1 MLGRW
6 IVLAAVGVSLVGAAT
21 PRAQV
26 EPPPRKQ
33 VEPAVA
39 IDAAKTGE
47 HATVR
52 EIYFAGLRRTSPE
65 ALRNDIASR
74 PGDALDAAKI
84 ERDVRA
90 LARTGWFETVRAEV
104 EPATNPGANSPEM
117 GSFVRLTFFVPELPF
132 LTGLEYRGSR
142 LLSRAQ
148 VEKLLAEKKLTPKLG
163 QPVNPLTLHRV
174 GRLIE
179 STLAELGHPRAHV
192 EIAMEESGQA
202 TVLARFQINDGAHLP
217 VERVVFEGNPA
228 LPQKMLSRQMRLSPG
243 SLFAGLRGKNAYT
256 PAEFT
261 EDRERLLAYYQ
272 DNGYPEARVG
282 AAKIYDYESCS
293 RRWFPWPQKTE
304 RTNLGVTI
312 PVEAGGFY
320 RIESVTTSEALAR
333 AAGVGPLG
341 GAWRDRAAPTQAYSA
356 QNVESLRRAWESRV
370 RARGK
375 KVNVAAQL
383 GGVEANRTL
392 DARTHSV
399 RIKMD
404 LSSAP
409 LYIVRRLEF
418 RGNRYF
424 PDRYFRKRIGV
435 QEGEAL
441 NDRTL
446 EAGLQRLARTGYFK
460 PIKKPDIQVLPN
472 DVTHTL
478 DVVIH
483 IEELGKQR
491 VSLVGGRGQFGSTLG
506 MAYSLFNILD
516 REELLTSKIE
526 GGPETLELALSF
538 AKEGFLGSRGSLALS
553 VFNTFLRPRLAGGVQ
568 GPFYKQ
574 RTEGVTADSS
584 YSLSSA
590 DALSVNY
597 SLSHSL
603 TTYPPALPTVL
614 TGLPTNSASA
624 ETSSHAVGAGWT
636 HDSGNEQIVL
646 ANSVS
651 GGWLGGTEN
660 VVRSKLEYSRIARD
674 PFFSTSNSWAF
685 RTTFHGAGSYS
696 GDMPF
701 TARLFAGDGYVRGL
715 REGELGP
722 LAVVSSSSSSG
733 RTFHSA
739 SPAGANLIEAGNAEY
754 RVRLNRSMEAAGFF
768 DLGSGSLL
776 PNWLGNSRPSL
787 IDSTNGI
794 LHGSTGVELRWTL
807 PAIGIPVRAYYALN
821 VLRLNRSALLPD
833 QSILRVRNRF
843 AAFGW
848 ELGSLF

>member
-1 MLGRW
+1 MVGRW
-6 IVLAAVGVSLVGAAT
+6 IVLGIGVSLVGTAT
-21 PRAQV
+21 LRAQL
-26 EPPPRKQ
+26 EPPPRRQ
-33 VEPAVA
+33 LAAAVVIAA
-39 IDAAKTGE
+39 IKAGE
-47 HATVR
+47 RTTVG
-52 EIYFAGLRRTSPE
+52 EICFAGLRRISPE
-65 ALRNDIASR
+65 TLRSDIASR

-84 ERDVRA
+84 ERDVRT
-90 LARTGWFETVRAEV
+90 LARTGWFETVRADIELATS
-104 EPATNPGANSPEM
+104 PATNSPNT
-117 GSFVRLTFFVPELPF
+117 GPAVRLTFYVPESPF
-132 LTGLEYRGSR
+132 LTGVEYRGSR

-148 VEKLLAEKKLTPKLG
+148 IDKLLAEKKLTPKLG

-174 GRLIE
+174 GKLIE
-179 STLAELGHPRAHV
+179 STLAELGHPRARV
-192 EIAMEESGQA
+192 EIVMEESDQA
-202 TVLARFQINDGAHLP
+202 TVLARFQVSDGAHLP
-217 VERVVFEGNPA
+217 VERVAFEGNPA
-228 LPQKMLSRQMRLSPG
+228 LPQKTLSRQMHLSPD
-243 SLFAGLRGKNAYT
+243 SLLAGLRGKNAYT
-256 PAEFT
+256 PAEFA

-272 DNGYPEARVG
+272 DHGYPEARVG
-282 AAKIYDYESCS
+282 TARVYGYERFS
-293 RRWFPWPQKTE
+293 RRWLPWSQKTK

-312 PVEAGGFY
+312 PVEAGDLY
-320 RIESVTTSEALAR
+320 RIGSVTTSETLAR
-333 AAGVGPLG
+333 AAGIGRLD
-341 GAWRDRAAPTQAYSA
+341 GAWRDKAAPTQAYSA

-370 RARGK
+370 RARRK
-375 KVNVAAQL
+375 KANDANPF

-392 DARTHSV
+392 DAGTHSV
-399 RIKMD
+399 HIKMD

-409 LYIVRRLEF
+409 YTVRRLEF
-418 RGNRYF
+418 QGNRHF

-435 QEGEAL
+435 QEGEPL
-441 NDRTL
+441 NDQTL
-446 EAGLQRLARTGYFK
+446 EAGLRRLARTGYFK

-472 DVTHTL
+472 DSAQTL

-506 MAYSLFNILD
+506 IAYSLFSILD

-553 VFNTFLRPRLAGGVQ
+553 VFNTFLRPRLAGSVQ

-574 RTEGVTADSS
+574 RTEGVRADWS
-584 YSLSSA
+584 YSLSSV
-590 DALSVNY
+590 DALSASY
-597 SLSHSL
+597 TLSHSL
-603 TTYPPALPTVL
+603 TTYPPALSTGVAGL
-614 TGLPTNSASA
+614 TPGGARA
-624 ETSSHAVGAGWT
+624 ESSSHAVGAGWT
-636 HDSGNEQIVL
+636 HDSGKEQIVF

-651 GGWLGGTEN
+651 GGWLGGSEN
-660 VVRSKLEYSRIARD
+660 MVRSKLEYSRIVRD
-674 PFFSTSNSWAF
+674 PFFSNSNSWAF

-701 TARLFAGDGYVRGL
+701 TARLFAGDEYVRGL
-715 REGELGP
+715 RDGELGP

-733 RTFHSA
+733 RTFHSV

-754 RVRLNRSMEAAGFF
+754 RVRLKSSVEAAGFF

-807 PAIGIPVRAYYALN
+807 PAVGVPVRAYYALN
-821 VLRLNRSALLPD
+821 VLRLNRSALIPD
-833 QSILRVRNRF
+833 QSIFRVHNRF

-848 ELGSLF
+848 GLGSLF